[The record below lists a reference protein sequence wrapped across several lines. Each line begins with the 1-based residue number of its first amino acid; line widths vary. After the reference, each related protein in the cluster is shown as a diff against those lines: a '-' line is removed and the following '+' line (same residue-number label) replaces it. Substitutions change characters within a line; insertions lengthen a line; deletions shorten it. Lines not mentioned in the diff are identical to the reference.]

1 MAVLAKSTPGTISII
16 WTNKYDVDIVR
27 EHAHYNNLGRPL
39 FSDLVGYIALVVHAH
54 SCEEGPLHHS
64 RRRDCHRNWY
74 DLDLRHPNCH
84 YSSQDL
90 YADHVVRRDRLDLP
104 VDPLVA
110 GCLQHN
116 LTDVSDYVQEGW
128 MIRMG

>member
-1 MAVLAKSTPGTISII
+1 MAVLAESTAGTISII
-16 WTNKYDVDIVR
+16 WKNKYEVEIVR
-27 EHAHYNNLGRPL
+27 EHAHCNNLGRPL
-39 FSDLVGYIALVVHAH
+39 FFDLVDYIALVVHAH
-54 SCEEGPLHHS
+54 SYEGPLHHS
-64 RRRDCHRNWY
+64 RRRDCHRNRH
-74 DLDLRHPNCH
+74 DLDLRHSNCH
-84 YSSQDL
+84 YSTRVL
-90 YADHVVRRDRLDLP
+90 YAGLVVRRDHLDLP